1 MFHRLKEFHL
11 YICNAEK
18 VWTARKTQKTADP
31 EGARRFV
38 LLGVNRLFS
47 GDSAG
52 GANTLASA
60 APDACVTNLVCHSR
74 TLLSTR
80 ALRTIG
86 SGTNPPEVRSCTAA
100 ASLSQETP
108 SNRRLFLVPIVAKTG
123 RKCKP
128 NRCSTK
134 VKTAILAECTN
145 LSVHFRGVSSALFGQ
160 NHKNWRWCTNL
171 SFLGDYSSVSGW
183 ASALATTG
191 AGSRMPE

>member
-1 MFHRLKEFHL
+1 MGSAALVCLWAK
-11 YICNAEK
+11 
-18 VWTARKTQKTADP
+18 
-31 EGARRFV
+31 
-38 LLGVNRLFS
+38 RLFS
-47 GDSAG
+47 SDSAG
-52 GANTLASA
+52 GASALASA
-60 APDACVTNLVCHSR
+60 AVDAGICVDDSHATVNLHCANGASALASAAADACVTNLVCHSR